1 MIPVSRPRQR
11 GCRQQAEC
19 NTYSEDRTKIPESP
33 YMLLTCDTTR
43 PPAVSLMSEGFGGP
57 SNVSCCSPTQV
68 HSMRVPMS
76 TNRGIKVS
84 RPKCP
89 IFMRMLWRLGSLLY
103 ATCDWLRVV
112 YRCCCP
118 QRAKVGLQH
127 NDAESVA
134 DPSELRLQ
142 GGCCTAAKAH
152 TETSHGCYPDC
163 QQLIQC
169 T

>member
-11 GCRQQAEC
+11 GRRQQAEC
-19 NTYSEDRTKIPESP
+19 NTYSEDRTKIPKSP
-33 YMLLTCDTTR
+33 YMLLTTR
-43 PPAVSLMSEGFGGP
+43 PPAVSLMSEGSGGP

-89 IFMRMLWRLGSLLY
+89 IVMRMLQRLGSLLC

-112 YRCCCP
+112 HRCYCP
-118 QRAKVGLQH
+118 QRGKVGLRH

-134 DPSELRLQ
+134 DPSGRRSQ
-142 GGCCTAAKAH
+142 GCCTAAKAD
-152 TETSHGCYPDC
+152 TETSHGCHPGC
-163 QQLIQC
+163 PQLIEC

>member
-11 GCRQQAEC
+11 GRRQQAEC
-19 NTYSEDRTKIPESP
+19 NTYSEDRTKIPKLP

-43 PPAVSLMSEGFGGP
+43 PPAVSLMSEGSGGP

-89 IFMRMLWRLGSLLY
+89 IVMRMLQRLGSLLC

-112 YRCCCP
+112 HRCCRP
-118 QRAKVGLQH
+118 RRAKAGLQH
-127 NDAESVA
+127 NDAESVT
-134 DPSELRLQ
+134 DPSGRRSQ
-142 GGCCTAAKAH
+142 GCCTAAKAD
-152 TETSHGCYPDC
+152 TETSHGCHPGC
-163 QQLIQC
+163 PQLIEC